1 MSTLTSADFGE
12 LKRPTTRVHAPPGGG
27 SSWSFGGDDASGP
40 AASNRA
46 SAGKKRFEDTHM
58 SSPRSS
64 TSSTPVAPPPAPV
77 AASAAPV
84 ATPVAD
90 GTLRVAL
97 VKTKSDAEVVD
108 LMLQNCWEKLQQQPG
123 VTSETFTVSTLDELP
138 YAANKLAQF
147 GGFDAVICF
156 GFLNALDPLFQVLA
170 AALTQSFID
179 ISVKNVKPVV
189 RAVFIGEPRV
199 ASVKAKGGWG
209 ADFADSIAGL
219 ASLGGFVGPI
229 PTQAEGHG
237 VTKHVDISR
246 GNVLPARL
254 LGASQG
260 VIHSVD
266 KLRDSL
272 YQHGAR

>member
-27 SSWSFGGDDASGP
+27 SSWSFGGDDAP
-40 AASNRA
+40 AQASRGA
-46 SAGKKRFEDTHM
+46 GGKKRFDESAAPQQQQQQAT
-58 SSPRSS
+58 
-64 TSSTPVAPPPAPV
+64 PPPAPV
-77 AASAAPV
+77 AAAPV
-84 ATPVAD
+84 AAASAVATAP
-90 GTLRVAL
+90 GTLRIAL

-108 LMLQNCWEKLQQQPG
+108 LMVQNCWAKLQAAGSQ
-123 VTSETFTVSTLDELP
+123 VAAETFTVSTLDELP
-138 YAANKLAQF
+138 YAANKLTQY
-147 GGFDAVICF
+147 GGFDGVICF

-170 AALTQSFID
+170 TAVTQAFID

-189 RAVFIGEPRV
+189 RAIFIGEPRV

-209 ADFADSIAGL
+209 ADFADAVAPL
-219 ASLGGFVGPI
+219 AALGGFVGPI
-229 PTQAEGHG
+229 PHVAEGHG

-260 VIHSVD
+260 VLHSVD
-266 KLRDSL
+266 QLRDSL

>member
-27 SSWSFGGDDASGP
+27 SSWSFGGDEAP
-40 AASNRA
+40 AAAPSRA
-46 SAGKKRFEDTHM
+46 AAGKKRFEDVSM
-58 SSPRSS
+58 SSPRAS
-64 TSSTPVAPPPAPV
+64 AAPPAPV
-77 AASAAPV
+77 AAPVAAPAAAASV
-84 ATPVAD
+84 SPVAAP
-90 GTLRVAL
+90 GTIRVAL
-97 VKTKSDAEVVD
+97 VKTTSDAEVVD
-108 LMLQNCWEKLQQQPG
+108 LMLQNCWDRLQQTAG
-123 VTSETFTVSTLDELP
+123 VTAESFAVSTLDELP

-170 AALTQSFID
+170 AALTQALID
-179 ISVKNVKPVV
+179 ISVRNVKPIV

-219 ASLGGFVGPI
+219 AKLGGFVGPI
-229 PTQAEGHG
+229 ATHAEGHG
-237 VTKHVDISR
+237 VTKHIDISR

-254 LGASQG
+254 LGAPQG

>member
-27 SSWSFGGDDASGP
+27 SSWSFGGDDTPAP

-46 SAGKKRFEDTHM
+46 GAGKKRFEEDAVM
-58 SSPRSS
+58 SSPRN
-64 TSSTPVAPPPAPV
+64 APPPAPV
-77 AASAAPV
+77 AATQASTAAAASAAV
-84 ATPVAD
+84 AP

-97 VKTKSDAEVVD
+97 VKTTSDAEIVD
-108 LMLQNCWEKLQQQPG
+108 AMLQNCLEKLQAQPA
-123 VTSETFTVSTLDELP
+123 VAAETFAVSALDELP

-156 GFLNALDPLFQVLA
+156 GFLNVADPLFQVLA
-170 AALTQSFID
+170 AAITQSFID
-179 ISVKNVKPVV
+179 ISVKNAKPVV

-209 ADFADSIAGL
+209 ADFAASIAGL
-219 ASLGGFVGPI
+219 ASLGGFVGPL
-229 PTQAEGHG
+229 PTHG
-237 VTKHVDISR
+237 GAGHVDISR

-254 LGASQG
+254 LSASQG
-260 VIHSVD
+260 VVHSVD

-272 YQHGAR
+272 YQRGAR